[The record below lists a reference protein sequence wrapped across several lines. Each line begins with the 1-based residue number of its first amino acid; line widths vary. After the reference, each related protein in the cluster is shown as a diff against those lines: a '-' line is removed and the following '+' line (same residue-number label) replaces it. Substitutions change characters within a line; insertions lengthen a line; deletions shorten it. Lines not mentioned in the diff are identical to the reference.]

1 MNKIKNTPEER
12 ISDKFRNNLSVFL
25 FFNELGDFDF
35 EQKDFI
41 LYVHDTM
48 NSNFKKMTTEI
59 SSLDNP
65 MLSKELNKLAIP
77 ILILSNYIDNYKSKE
92 EVIKSRE
99 NLDIE
104 ETVNIIIELLK

>member
-1 MNKIKNTPEER
+1 MNKMKNTPSER
-12 ISDKFRNNLSVFL
+12 ISDRFRNYLSVFL
-25 FFNELGDFDF
+25 FFNELGDLDF

-41 LYVHDTM
+41 FYVHDIM
-48 NSNFKKMTTEI
+48 NSNFKKMATEV
-59 SSLDNP
+59 SLLNNP

-99 NLDIE
+99 NLGIE
-104 ETVNIIIELLK
+104 DTVNTIIELLK